1 MQKQEQFRDSYIL
14 SKISNLIE
22 IKFPKMILDVKSE
35 DNITIFFCS
44 NKKKYYSNKFQA
56 LLLDINLNILWP
68 EGIDNVIFVYD
79 ATVEQ
84 KKYYPAKIQQNSVFV
99 VNKWEVQKTKGLSV
113 KEAQVFEQ
121 DDSFLSLEAA

>member
-1 MQKQEQFRDSYIL
+1 
-14 SKISNLIE
+14 
-22 IKFPKMILDVKSE
+22 MILDVKSE

-44 NKKKYYSNKFQA
+44 NKKRYYSNKFQA
-56 LLLDINLNILWP
+56 FLLEINLNILWP
-68 EGIDNVIFVYD
+68 ERIDDVIFVYD

-84 KKYYPAKIQQNSVFV
+84 KKYYPVKIQQKSVFV
-99 VNKWEVQKTKGLSV
+99 VNKWKIQKTKGLSV